1 MRDVGLFILFIR
13 DCFVR
18 VERFPI
24 AFNSFLDESIKLG
37 LNSVVIVS
45 IISTFTG
52 AVSAIQTAFNLEAPY
67 IPDFIIAMVVRDTMF
82 SLIPTL
88 MALVYAGKGGS
99 HISGELGTM
108 QVTEQISALEVMG
121 INAKSFLV
129 MPKLIAS
136 LLVLP
141 MLIIIGMFL
150 SILGGYIT
158 SVAVNILTATDYV
171 NGIRAEFDAYIIVVI
186 LVKSFVFGFIVA
198 AIASYEGYYTRGGAL
213 EVGRSSTK
221 SVIKSCITILLAD
234 YVITQIMVG

>member
-1 MRDVGLFILFIR
+1 MRDLGLFVLFVR

-18 VERFPI
+18 IERFQI
-24 AFNSFLDESIKLG
+24 TFDNFLDETIKLG
-37 LNSVVIVS
+37 VQSVVIVS
-45 IISTFTG
+45 IISSFTG

-67 IPDFIIAMVVRDTMF
+67 IQDFVIAMVVRDTVF

-121 INAKSFLV
+121 INTKSFLV
-129 MPKLIAS
+129 LPKLIAS

-141 MLIIIGMFL
+141 MLIVIGVFL
-150 SILGGYIT
+150 AILGGYIT
-158 SVAVNILTATDYV
+158 SVAVDIISAADFV
-171 NGIRAEFDAYIIVVI
+171 KGIRTQFNPYIITVI
-186 LVKSFVFGFIVA
+186 LVKSVVFGFIVA
-198 AIASYEGYYTRGGAL
+198 AIASFEGYYTRGGAL

-221 SVIKSCITILLAD
+221 SVIKSCISILLAD
-234 YVITQIMVG
+234 YAITQIMVG

>member
-1 MRDVGLFILFIR
+1 M
-13 DCFVR
+13 
-18 VERFPI
+18 
-24 AFNSFLDESIKLG
+24 DESLKLG
-37 LNSVVIVS
+37 VNSVVIVS

-67 IPDFIIAMVVRDTMF
+67 IPDFVIAMVVRDTMF

-88 MALVYAGKGGS
+88 MALGYAGMGGS
-99 HISGELGTM
+99 NISGELGTM

-129 MPKLIAS
+129 LPKLMAS
-136 LLVLP
+136 FIVLP
-141 MLIIIGMFL
+141 MLIVIGIFL
-150 SILGGYIT
+150 SVLGGYIT
-158 SVAVNILTATDYV
+158 SVAVDIISATDYIK
-171 NGIRAEFDAYIIVVI
+171 GIQAQFDGYIIVVI
-186 LVKSFVFGFIVA
+186 LVKAFAFGFIVA
-198 AIASYEGYYTRGGAL
+198 AIASYEGYNTHGGVL